1 MTSGQYALSMF
12 THPRWLRLLIDWQK
26 YGPGL
31 KRSYNSNQ
39 RVLLINLDRPPV
51 LLGFWPKI
59 HANSRKYCNFCQ
71 LDPTCRNMFNRNRIL
86 GADPEMLFRGRYWI
100 QLKKWQLERHH
111 LAYCTNKTAEMG
123 TVLSKKISKPP
134 RKKCTHIP
142 QQCTHPHKC
151 THRDFLTCVC
161 FHDPFTDF
169 CATRVRQTL
178 WLDLQNDSKNWGR
191 IWTVDS
197 WQGRLVTLSSRRSV
211 S

>member
-1 MTSGQYALSMF
+1 
-12 THPRWLRLLIDWQK
+12 
-26 YGPGL
+26 
-31 KRSYNSNQ
+31 
-39 RVLLINLDRPPV
+39 
-51 LLGFWPKI
+51 
-59 HANSRKYCNFCQ
+59 
-71 LDPTCRNMFNRNRIL
+71 
-86 GADPEMLFRGRYWI
+86 
-100 QLKKWQLERHH
+100 
-111 LAYCTNKTAEMG
+111 MG

-211 S
+211 SKTDKPCFVSRVEVVGSAKRTKQHCTLGGSRTVQTELLISPQFAAHAVKPTSRPRASPK